1 MRRIIARDDHPLLS
15 AIGRDFEIMMLPHPV
30 IIGHADFLILIQP
43 LIGEILNEAEILEG
57 MNTHIIV
64 FTESYREMLLKALFS
79 SVSVINP
86 EDRDAGEKLSDI
98 LKNEIHGQKE
108 IRFTENEKRTLAEMP
123 FGLCNKELSKRLGMT
138 ERQIRRIKEHIM
150 AKTGLVS
157 SEQLLVY
164 SLLRCELSTRSS
176 LNI

>member
-1 MRRIIARDDHPLLS
+1 MQ
-15 AIGRDFEIMMLPHPV
+15 GRS
-30 IIGHADFLILIQP
+30 FLI
-43 LIGEILNEAEILEG
+43 
-57 MNTHIIV
+57 
-64 FTESYREMLLKALFS
+64 FS
-79 SVSVINP
+79 
-86 EDRDAGEKLSDI
+86 K
-98 LKNEIHGQKE
+98 
-108 IRFTENEKRTLAEMP
+108 M
-123 FGLCNKELSKRLGMT
+123 LGMT